1 MRLVKHLNE
10 ITKLSDEELDE
21 IIDDGFA
28 EYKKIMKGTHKL
40 WPFMLL
46 ALNQAF
52 MKYQIHFLPKWSR
65 MFMRASKGAAAVTIP
80 TGAILIYV
88 SKSDKK
94 ALKSGNVKGVKKML
108 RTDLAHELVHRKQF
122 KKVPAIAT
130 SARTTIDS
138 PGYWFHPM
146 EIEAYAREVP
156 IELKEFGISDSITLY
171 YMMRNDNKKGWK
183 SFLKRAYQYIDMSGD
198 KNLKEK
204 FTVQMKNLYKN
215 KELDWDDITQALEE
229 LDDLTKT
236 LKVKENK

>member
-1 MRLVKHLNE
+1 
-10 ITKLSDEELDE
+10 
-21 IIDDGFA
+21 
-28 EYKKIMKGTHKL
+28 
-40 WPFMLL
+40 
-46 ALNQAF
+46 
-52 MKYQIHFLPKWSR
+52 
-65 MFMRASKGAAAVTIP
+65 
-80 TGAILIYV
+80 
-88 SKSDKK
+88 
-94 ALKSGNVKGVKKML
+94 
-108 RTDLAHELVHRKQF
+108 
-122 KKVPAIAT
+122 
-130 SARTTIDS
+130 
-138 PGYWFHPM
+138 M